1 MPTLQSA
8 KAMDQ
13 SGSTQSA
20 IAAQEDKA
28 AKVAA
33 LSQALVCI
41 DKFKKSQEEKED
53 NRGGPNASEMNDFA
67 THLQEASQGAGSGTG
82 KTFPFVTSMGAK
94 EQITDVLNKEQASI
108 STKSL
113 FKRAFCVSFST
124 LLSLIFPI
132 VFLGVQGW

>member
-1 MPTLQSA
+1 
-8 KAMDQ
+8 MDQ
-13 SGSTQSA
+13 SGSAQSS

-67 THLQEASQGAGSGTG
+67 THLQEASQGAATGTG
-82 KTFPFVTSMGAK
+82 KSLA
-94 EQITDVLNKEQASI
+94 DVLNKEQASTHTLG
-108 STKSL
+108 TKT
-113 FKRAFCVSFST
+113 V
-124 LLSLIFPI
+124 
-132 VFLGVQGW
+132 